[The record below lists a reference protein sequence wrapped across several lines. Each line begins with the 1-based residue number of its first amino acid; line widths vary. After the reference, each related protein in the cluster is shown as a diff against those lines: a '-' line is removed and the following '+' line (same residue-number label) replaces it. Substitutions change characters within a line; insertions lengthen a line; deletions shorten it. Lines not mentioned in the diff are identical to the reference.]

1 MSSASLVP
9 QDITLTARDPVRFVT
24 SSHRLVGDEIQGM
37 IKGKC
42 TPCCCTPPS
51 ADVLL
56 LQCES
61 TRRCSS
67 KPAVL
72 IDSAESKRQHQL
84 ICAWLFRRAR
94 LCNNKLCTTTN
105 IQAMEKKLVRLAF
118 FVTEYFKLSEFLR
131 NHKVTDSVL
140 IEHVYSFC
148 LFAVWGFGNPN
159 PWCKINVLFW
169 NRISQC
175 LKILSISVS
184 RYCRSSEID
193 AILRQDLS
201 WTKLVPYQQ
210 PSILRTL
217 FQKS

>member
-56 LQCES
+56 QQCES

-94 LCNNKLCTTTN
+94 LWKLS
-105 IQAMEKKLVRLAF
+105 EKKRVFKFKFKFNVQQQTYKLWRKKLIRVAF

-131 NHKVTDSVL
+131 NHLVTDSVL
-140 IEHVYSFC
+140 IEHVYSFFYS
-148 LFAVWGFGNPN
+148 LFED
-159 PWCKINVLFW
+159 L
-169 NRISQC
+169 
-175 LKILSISVS
+175 
-184 RYCRSSEID
+184 
-193 AILRQDLS
+193 AILIPEV
-201 WTKLVPYQQ
+201 KLMYFFGTGYHKV
-210 PSILRTL
+210 
-217 FQKS
+217 